1 MALQTDRIQKPLR
14 KVRKLLKK
22 MPAVPSPEDIH
33 DFRTNSRRVEA
44 TLHVLSFDSRGKG
57 RRTSKTLSRLRRRAG
72 KIRDMDVLTSYGS
85 NLPHPDDEKDCS
97 VRLLEHLG
105 AERRKHARKF
115 HVAAKHSTAKLNRRL
130 KRISKKVANALP
142 STRVVWIPQ

>member
-1 MALQTDRIQKPLR
+1 MALQPDRIQKPLR

-22 MPAVPSPEDIH
+22 MPAIPSAEDIH

-44 TLHVLSFDSRGKG
+44 TLEVLSLDSGGKG
-57 RRTSKTLSRLRRRAG
+57 WRASKTVSRLRKRAG
-72 KIRDMDVLTSYGS
+72 KIRDMDVLTNYAS
-85 NLPHPDDEKDCS
+85 NLPHPDDETDCS

-115 HVAAKHSTAKLNRRL
+115 HVVLN
-130 KRISKKVANALP
+130 
-142 STRVVWIPQ
+142 IPQRNWIGG